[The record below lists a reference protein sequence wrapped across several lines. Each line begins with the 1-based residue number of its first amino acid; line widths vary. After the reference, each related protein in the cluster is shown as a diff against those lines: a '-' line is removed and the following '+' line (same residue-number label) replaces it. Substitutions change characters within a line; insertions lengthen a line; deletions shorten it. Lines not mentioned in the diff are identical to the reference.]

1 MAKTSEPINLIDL
14 LDRPIAFQRPFV
26 TITGS
31 ITAALFLSQAA
42 YWSKRCATHS
52 DGLRWFYKTQADWE
66 EETGMSRYEQESA
79 RKTLRNLG
87 ILTEKRIGVPA
98 KLYFCINTDA
108 LNSLLLNPDS
118 AQPSMRKTSNLDC
131 GKPAILSAENQQ
143 SITEITTEITSDIT
157 DGASANAEPPA
168 SVEQKSQAKNTP
180 YQSILDA
187 YHKLLPEMPAIRELT
202 DSRKTKIRNFWSKFK
217 FNEERWVAYLQY
229 IATNC
234 RWMCEARKR
243 RDGES
248 SWKPKN
254 LEFLITERCYLG
266 VREGRFDDE

>member
-1 MAKTSEPINLIDL
+1 MSAKYTFWAWGVKVKNAPLKLALLQLADNANDDGVSWYSVPKMADRCDMSERALQGHIKELVSLGL
-14 LDRPIAFQRPFV
+14 LSVKDRPGTSRIYQLQYQEAQLIAPQILHRTPAEV
-26 TITGS
+26 APQPPQILHHTP
-31 ITAALFLSQAA
+31 AEV
-42 YWSKRCATHS
+42 
-52 DGLRWFYKTQADWE
+52 ADDPNNE
-66 EETGMSRYEQESA
+66 PN
-79 RKTLRNLG
+79 K
-87 ILTEKRIGVPA
+87 IDPI
-98 KLYFCINTDA
+98 
-108 LNSLLLNPDS
+108 
-118 AQPSMRKTSNLDC
+118 
-131 GKPAILSAENQQ
+131 
-143 SITEITTEITSDIT
+143 

-168 SVEQKSQAKNTP
+168 SVEQKSQSKNTP

-202 DSRKTKIRNFWSKFK
+202 ESRKTKIRNFWYKFK
-217 FNEERWVAYLQY
+217 FNEERWEAYLKY